1 MGEKLA
7 IRLTRTVKGAGC
19 AAKLPP
25 GDLDRA
31 LCGLDLPVD
40 DNLLVG
46 LERADDAGVY
56 RISDDLALVQTL
68 DFFPPMVDDPF
79 AFGRIAAANALS
91 DVYAMGGTPK
101 TAMNIVAFPAKTL
114 DLAVLRQ
121 VIEGGLY
128 ALREAGVVLVGGHT
142 IDDPELKYGLS
153 VTGFIH
159 PQRILTKK
167 RLRAGDQLL
176 LTKPLGTG
184 IICTAIKAGMAG
196 DEVTDRVIANM
207 ATLNRTAA
215 EVMAGFSV
223 SACTDIT
230 GFGFL
235 GHLAEMV
242 VDSGFGVRINAAA
255 LPHYPEALEW
265 AAMGLLP
272 AGAYHNRTFRGPFVT
287 FSPEV
292 PQTVQDLLFDPQTSG
307 GLLIAVAAD
316 EAETLRQ
323 GLLARGIATATLV
336 GEVVTEPVDKII
348 VDYQT
353 EEER

>member
-1 MGEKLA
+1 MSETS

-79 AFGRIAAANALS
+79 SFGRIAAANALS

-114 DLAVLRQ
+114 DLSVLRA
-121 VIEGGLY
+121 VIEGGLH

-142 IDDPELKYGLS
+142 IDDPELKYGLA

-159 PQRILTKK
+159 PQRILTKR
-167 RLRAGDQLL
+167 RLRAGDKLL

-184 IICTAIKAGMAG
+184 IVCTAIKAGMAG
-196 DEVTDRVIANM
+196 QEITARVIGNM
-207 ATLNRTAA
+207 ATLNRGAA
-215 EVMAGFSV
+215 EAMHSFNV

-255 LPHYPEALEW
+255 LPYYPEALEW

-272 AGAYHNRTFRGPFVT
+272 AGAYHNRTFRGPFVD
-287 FSPEV
+287 FAPEV
-292 PQTVQDLLFDPQTSG
+292 PQVIQDLLFDPQTSG
-307 GLLIAVAAD
+307 GLLIAVAPDA
-316 EAETLRQ
+316 AEELQ
-323 GLLARGIATATLV
+323 QQMLARGVAAPPLV
-336 GEVVTEPVDKII
+336 GEVIPAPADRII
-348 VDYQT
+348 VKYNNK
-353 EEER
+353 ENR